1 VDPDASPAA
10 RRRAELRRLRNV
22 ALLETLVSTGARIGE
37 VVGLNVGDLLDDQAA
52 LIRRGVGKGDKSR
65 VAFFDDQAWFA
76 LQAYVGE
83 TGAAHGAAP
92 IFLRHDRGA
101 GGKAKR
107 LSEKGAQ
114 AEIRRLRSLVV
125 LDLCEE
131 LVRLLLADHDPTEG
145 HVAHL
150 AGRLAED
157 DAWPEQLSQAQR
169 AHPELTDQVYGLRMQ
184 IRQAR
189 EVTAHSFRHALG
201 TKLLEETG
209 DLAAVQ
215 DLLGHADPGTTRRY
229 SGLSDERLRQV
240 HREGLRRS

>member
-1 VDPDASPAA
+1 MMREREKGRTQEQAAASANLKPERERRPPGDALIERFLHVARHDTTVGTDASPAA

-22 ALLETLVSTGARIGE
+22 ALLETLISTGARIGE
-37 VVGLNVGDLLDDQAA
+37 AVGLNVGDLLDD
-52 LIRRGVGKGDKSR
+52 
-65 VAFFDDQAWFA
+65 
-76 LQAYVGE
+76 
-83 TGAAHGAAP
+83 
-92 IFLRHDRGA
+92 HD
-101 GGKAKR
+101 
-107 LSEKGAQ
+107 
-114 AEIRRLRSLVV
+114 
-125 LDLCEE
+125 
-131 LVRLLLADHDPTEG
+131 LAEG

-157 DAWPEQLSQAQR
+157 DAWPEELSQAQR
-169 AHPELTDQVYGLRMQ
+169 AHPELTDQVYGLRMK

-215 DLLGHADPGTTRRY
+215 ELLGHADPGTTRRY
-229 SGLSDERLRQV
+229 SGLSDEQLRQV